1 MPSAPMCARRWK
13 AWVAASVFGPKMPS
27 TAIFAWP
34 GQLVQRGL
42 PVADRRAPAA
52 LAQQRLLRCRC
63 RGRVRADRRGAGGT
77 AAAAAIPPA
86 ISTVGPAA
94 VALASLR
101 LRCFRVSCP
110 SAFFLFVPFLLCFL
124 VAGKPK

>member
-1 MPSAPMCARRWK
+1 MACQSLTAAPRLPSRSSGCCA
-13 AWVAASVFGPKMPS
+13 AAVAAVSGP
-27 TAIFAWP
+27 T
-34 GQLVQRGL
+34 
-42 PVADRRAPAA
+42 VAARA
-52 LAQQRLLRCRC
+52 
-63 RGRVRADRRGAGGT
+63 GT

-86 ISTVGPAA
+86 ISTAGPAA

-110 SAFFLFVPFLLCFL
+110 SAFFPFVPFLLCFL